1 LSSTT
6 KIIELNDLTKNI
18 SNILDKEFEFLK
30 GQNIDDFL
38 SIQDQKEQ
46 LLADLSK
53 KIIEFDLSA
62 SLVKNQPQF
71 DQFFANIQDCQKAQ
85 KRNSILVSRKIDAIR
100 GALNS
105 LESKNNNST
114 ELYTKLGKI
123 KNSKSFNYKGFEEV

>member
-1 LSSTT
+1 MSSSA
-6 KIIELNDLTKNI
+6 KITELNDLTKNI

-38 SIQDQKEQ
+38 SIQDQKEK
-46 LLADLSK
+46 LLADLSQ

>member
-1 LSSTT
+1 MSSSA
-6 KIIELNDLTKNI
+6 KIFELNDLTKNI
-18 SNILDKEFEFLK
+18 LNILDKEFEYLK

-38 SIQDQKEQ
+38 SIQDQKEK
-46 LLADLSK
+46 LLADLSQ
-53 KIIEFDLSA
+53 KIIDFDLSA

-71 DQFFANIQDCQKAQ
+71 DEFFSNIQGCQKAQ

-114 ELYTKLGKI
+114 ELYNKLGKI

>member
-1 LSSTT
+1 MSSSI

-38 SIQDQKEQ
+38 SIQDQKEK

-114 ELYTKLGKI
+114 DLYNKLGKI

>member
-1 LSSTT
+1 MSSSI

-38 SIQDQKEQ
+38 SIQDQKEK

-62 SLVKNQPQF
+62 SLVKNQPKF

-114 ELYTKLGKI
+114 DLYNKLGKI

>member
-1 LSSTT
+1 MSSTT

-38 SIQDQKEQ
+38 SIQDQKEK

-85 KRNSILVSRKIDAIR
+85 KRNSILVSRKFDAIR

-105 LESKNNNST
+105 LDSINNNST

>member
-1 LSSTT
+1 MSSTA
-6 KIIELNDLTKNI
+6 KIFELNDLTKNI

-38 SIQDQKEQ
+38 SIQDQKEK

-100 GALNS
+100 GALNT

-114 ELYTKLGKI
+114 ELYNKLGKI

>member
-1 LSSTT
+1 MSSTT
-6 KIIELNDLTKNI
+6 KINELNDLTKNI

-38 SIQDQKEQ
+38 SIQDQKEK
-46 LLADLSK
+46 LLADLSQ

>member
-1 LSSTT
+1 MSSST

-38 SIQDQKEQ
+38 SIQDPKEK
-46 LLADLSK
+46 LLADLSQ

>member
-1 LSSTT
+1 MSSLA
-6 KIIELNDLTKNI
+6 KINELNDLTKNI
-18 SNILDKEFEFLK
+18 SNILNKEFEFLK
-30 GQNIDDFL
+30 GQNIDSFL
-38 SIQDQKEQ
+38 SIQDQKEK
-46 LLADLSK
+46 LLADLSQ
-53 KIIEFDLSA
+53 KIIDFDLSA

-71 DQFFANIQDCQKAQ
+71 DQFFENIQDCQKAQ

-105 LESKNNNST
+105 LEQKNNNST

>member
-1 LSSTT
+1 MDYST

-38 SIQDQKEQ
+38 SIQDQKEK

-114 ELYTKLGKI
+114 DLYNKLGKI

>member
-1 LSSTT
+1 MSSTA
-6 KIIELNDLTKNI
+6 KIFELNDLTKNI

-38 SIQDQKEQ
+38 SIQDQKEK
-46 LLADLSK
+46 LLADLSQ
-53 KIIEFDLSA
+53 KIIDFDLSA
-62 SLVKNQPQF
+62 SLVKSQPQF
-71 DQFFANIQDCQKAQ
+71 DQFFANIQDWQKAQ

-100 GALNS
+100 GALNT

-114 ELYTKLGKI
+114 ELYNKLGKI

>member
-1 LSSTT
+1 MSSST

-38 SIQDQKEQ
+38 SIQDQKEK

-100 GALNS
+100 GALNT

-114 ELYTKLGKI
+114 DLYNKLGKI

>member
-1 LSSTT
+1 MSSSI
-6 KIIELNDLTKNI
+6 KIIELNDLTTNI

-38 SIQDQKEQ
+38 SIQDQKEK

-100 GALNS
+100 GALNT

-114 ELYTKLGKI
+114 DLYNKLGKI

>member
-1 LSSTT
+1 MSSSI
-6 KIIELNDLTKNI
+6 KIIELNDLTTNI

-38 SIQDQKEQ
+38 SIQDQKEK

-114 ELYTKLGKI
+114 DLYNKLGKI

>member
-1 LSSTT
+1 MNSSA

-38 SIQDQKEQ
+38 AIQDRKEK
-46 LLADLSK
+46 LLADLSQ
-53 KIIEFDLSA
+53 KIIDFDLSA

-71 DQFFANIQDCQKAQ
+71 DQFFVNIQDCQKAQ

-100 GALNS
+100 GALNT

-114 ELYTKLGKI
+114 DLYNKLGKI

>member
-1 LSSTT
+1 MSSTT

-38 SIQDQKEQ
+38 SIQDQKEK

-100 GALNS
+100 GALNT

-114 ELYTKLGKI
+114 ELYNKLGKI

>member
-1 LSSTT
+1 MSSST

-38 SIQDQKEQ
+38 SIQDQKEK
-46 LLADLSK
+46 LLADLSQ

>member
-1 LSSTT
+1 MSSSI

-38 SIQDQKEQ
+38 SIQDQKEK

-100 GALNS
+100 GALNT

-114 ELYTKLGKI
+114 DLYNKLGKI

>member
-1 LSSTT
+1 MSSST

-38 SIQDQKEQ
+38 SIQDQKEK

-114 ELYTKLGKI
+114 ELYNKLGKI